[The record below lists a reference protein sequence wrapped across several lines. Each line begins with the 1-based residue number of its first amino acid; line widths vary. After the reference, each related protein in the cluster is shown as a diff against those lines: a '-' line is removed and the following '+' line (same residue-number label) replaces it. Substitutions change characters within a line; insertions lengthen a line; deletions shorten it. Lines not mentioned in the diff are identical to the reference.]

1 MVKRILTV
9 LMLLTIALLPLAGAG
24 DRETGVGQNRTEK
37 STTAD
42 DYDQYP
48 SAVFAGG
55 CFWGVE
61 AMFEDQPGVIT
72 AVSGYTGGEVE
83 NPSYEEVLTGETG
96 HAEAVKVYY
105 DPQKTDFRT
114 LAKYFFEIH
123 DPTQIDRQ
131 GPDVGT
137 QYRSAVYY
145 ANESE
150 RKDTEQLI
158 AILEEAGY
166 EVATEVSPRSTFYTA
181 ESYHQ
186 DYYAVH
192 QSAPYCHFYQKRF
205 P

>member
-1 MVKRILTV
+1 MKNILAV
-9 LMLLTIALLPLAGAG
+9 IILLTITLLPLAGAG
-24 DRETGVGQNRTEK
+24 GRETGAEQNRVDESATDK
-37 STTAD
+37 D
-42 DYDQYP
+42 HDQFP

-61 AMFEDQPGVIT
+61 AMLEDQSGVID
-72 AVSGYTGGEVE
+72 AVSGYTGGETE
-83 NPSYEEVLTGETG
+83 DPSYEEVLTGETG
-96 HAEAVKVYY
+96 HAEAVKVWY
-105 DPQKTDFRT
+105 DPDKTDFRT

-123 DPTQIDRQ
+123 DPTQVDRQ
-131 GPDVGT
+131 GPDVGS

-145 ANESE
+145 ADESE
-150 RKDTEQLI
+150 RKDAQQLV

-166 EVATEVSPRSTFYTA
+166 DVATEISPRSTFYPA
-181 ESYHQ
+181 ENYHQ